1 MGIENLNQS
10 ETDRGGAAA
19 GDDNLQDALSGGD
32 EGYVTEGEGSK
43 KPSPI
48 VTLGLALAVV
58 GGGYLWWSRG
68 GPAGADAATPTEDP
82 ASQTVTKFLDG
93 GTANVQMM
101 EKMLR
106 DTEKVVQ
113 QFLNYPS
120 MKQVPLGEL
129 QTNPFRFRALPVEG
143 QLPNAGDAA
152 AKKKREEERQA
163 VIKAVST
170 LNLQSVIHSG
180 VRKSCMI
187 DNTLYTEGQQV
198 GAGEDPTSLF
208 IIEKIQPGSVIVK
221 NGVYRFELKM
231 QK

>member
-10 ETDRGGAAA
+10 ETDAGGA
-19 GDDNLQDALSGGD
+19 GTGEEDLQDALSTGG
-32 EGYVTEGEGSK
+32 EGEFVEGEGSK
-43 KPSPI
+43 KQNPL
-48 VTLGLALAVV
+48 VVAGLALAVL
-58 GGGYLWWSRG
+58 GGGYLWYARS
-68 GPAGADAATPTEDP
+68 GPSSASAASATTEDV
-82 ASQTVTKFLDG
+82 AGQTVTKFLNG

-120 MKQVPLGEL
+120 MKQVPLGDL
-129 QTNPFRFRALPVEG
+129 QTNPFRFRPPQIKG
-143 QLPNAGDAA
+143 QLPSESEAQ

-163 VIKAVST
+163 VIKAVGT

-180 VRKSCMI
+180 TRKACMI
-187 DNTLYTEGQQV
+187 NNTLYTEGQQV
-198 GAGEDPTSLF
+198 DSFVIEQINAG
-208 IIEKIQPGSVIVK
+208 GVIVK
-221 NGVYRFELKM
+221 SGVYRFELKM